1 MGSWMN
7 DNQLQTLMSSYL
19 AAANRL
25 DLATRDGLPEQ
36 ELEVLREQKRTAARS
51 YEKAL
56 LARGWQIPG
65 LVVGPMARLS
75 RW

>member
-1 MGSWMN
+1 MASWMN
-7 DNQLQTLMSSYL
+7 DNQLQTLMGSYL

-25 DLATRDGLPEQ
+25 DRASSDGSPDELVEQ
-36 ELEVLREQKRTAARS
+36 LRTEKRTAARA
-51 YEKAL
+51 YEQAL
-56 LARGWQIPG
+56 VARGWQIPG

>member
-7 DNQLQTLMSSYL
+7 DNQLQTLMGSYL

-25 DLATRDGLPEQ
+25 DRATSDGSIDELVEQ
-36 ELEVLREQKRTAARS
+36 LRTEKRAAARA
-51 YEKAL
+51 YEQAL

>member
-7 DNQLQTLMSSYL
+7 DSQLQSLMGNYL
-19 AAANRL
+19 AAATRL
-25 DLATRDGLPEQ
+25 DHADRDELPDD
-36 ELEVLREQKRTAARS
+36 EVEKLRAEKRAAART
-51 YEKAL
+51 YEEAL

>member
-7 DNQLQTLMSSYL
+7 DNQLQTLMGSYL

-25 DLATRDGLPEQ
+25 DRAMSDGSADELVEQ
-36 ELEVLREQKRTAARS
+36 LRTEKRASARAYEQ
-51 YEKAL
+51 AL

>member
-1 MGSWMN
+1 MSSWMN
-7 DNQLQTLMSSYL
+7 DSRLQSLMGVYL
-19 AAANRL
+19 AAATRL
-25 DLATRDGLPEQ
+25 DHATRDGLPDE
-36 ELEVLREQKRTAARS
+36 EIDRLRAEKRVAARS
-51 YEKAL
+51 YEEAL

>member
-7 DNQLQTLMSSYL
+7 DNQLKTLMGSYL

-25 DLATRDGLPEQ
+25 DSAVSDGSPHDVIER
-36 ELEVLREQKRTAARS
+36 LRTEKRSAARA
-51 YEKAL
+51 YEEAL

>member
-7 DNQLQTLMSSYL
+7 DNQLQTLMAGYL

-25 DLATRDGLPEQ
+25 DHAVTDGSPDD
-36 ELEVLREQKRTAARS
+36 VVDRLRTEKRSAART
-51 YEKAL
+51 YEEAL

>member
-7 DNQLQTLMSSYL
+7 DSQLQSLMGSYL

-25 DLATRDGLPEQ
+25 DQADRDALPEAEIEQ
-36 ELEVLREQKRTAARS
+36 LRAAKRAAARS
-51 YEKAL
+51 YEEAL

-65 LVVGPMARLS
+65 LVVGPLARLS